1 MTFPVTA
8 RSALALLAVT
18 ATGATGT
25 ARDGQA
31 AATLVK
37 ERFAARGMT
46 F

>member
-1 MTFPVTA
+1 MRIPVTT

-18 ATGATGT
+18 ATG
-25 ARDGQA
+25 DGQA

-37 ERFAARGMT
+37 ERFAARGIT